1 MSYELSYPTDAA
13 EDGDWTFTVDPAMST
28 TTAHVGTV
36 GWPAGAEN
44 LEGTPKT
51 DSITSA
57 YLVLL
62 SDNRRDLSSPVVEVV
77 GFPPVD

>member
-13 EDGDWTFTVDPAMST
+13 EDGEWSFTVDPVMST

-44 LEGTPKT
+44 VEGTGKT
-51 DSITSA
+51 DSVTSA
-57 YLVLL
+57 YLMAK
-62 SDNRRDLSSPVVEVV
+62 SDNQRDLSSPDDEIV
-77 GFPPVD
+77 GFPRVD

>member
-13 EDGDWTFTVDPAMST
+13 ADGDYTFTVDTDMST

-51 DSITSA
+51 DSITSD
-57 YLVLL
+57 YLMLI
-62 SDNRRDLSSPVVEVV
+62 SGNRRSVMDESP
-77 GFPPVD
+77 